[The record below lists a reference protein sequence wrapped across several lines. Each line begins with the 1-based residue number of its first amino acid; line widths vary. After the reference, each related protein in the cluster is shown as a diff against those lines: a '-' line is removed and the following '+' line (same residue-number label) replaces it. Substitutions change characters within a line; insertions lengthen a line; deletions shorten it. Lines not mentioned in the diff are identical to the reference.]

1 MRKFVFLILF
11 VLGFAVCYA
20 APPPEPFEKLPV
32 FTEQIAVDQSIDLP
46 SVNPCIALQDQ
57 QPAPLLSNIP
67 VYIMHASN
75 SLLDEPENH
84 TGMPLNVM
92 WISVTASKKLR
103 KPYEL
108 FNRMKVTAHSSGGM
122 PY

>member
-20 APPPEPFEKLPV
+20 APPPEPFEQLPV

-46 SVNPCIALQDQ
+46 SVTPCIALQDQ
-57 QPAPLLSNIP
+57 QPAPLL
-67 VYIMHASN
+67 
-75 SLLDEPENH
+75 
-84 TGMPLNVM
+84 NVM
-92 WISVTASKKLR
+92 LVNRIAIRLVAEESSKMLPTSFIYNDNYNLERSIILQDKRASTLI
-103 KPYEL
+103 Y
-108 FNRMKVTAHSSGGM
+108 THSSGGM